1 MPNIPKGIIYMG
13 IAVVAGFMAT
23 FGIQRYVAL
32 KTYVAPVST
41 SQVAVA
47 TADLSPGIALAAGSV
62 KIVSWPHELVPP
74 QAASTVQQVEGRVAV
89 MPISNGEP
97 ILFSK
102 LAPVGTEAGL
112 SGLLDEN
119 KRALAVRV
127 DDVSGVAG
135 FVHPRDK
142 VDILADMKIQ
152 DMNDSFSKTILQ
164 NITVLSIGQTW
175 EQKENKPV
183 VVNTVTLEV
192 TPEQAEILNLA
203 SSEGKIRLAL
213 RSRRNEN
220 IVETSGVSISQ
231 LFAGAKPEKQEPA
244 KAQPQKEQKDERTV
258 EVIKGL
264 ERTKASL

>member
-1 MPNIPKGIIYMG
+1 MPTIPKGFTYMG
-13 IAVVAGFMAT
+13 IAVVAGLLAT
-23 FGIQRYVAL
+23 FGIQRYVAH

-41 SQVAVA
+41 GQVAVA
-47 TADLSPGIALAAGSV
+47 NADLSPGIALAAGSV
-62 KIVSWPHELVPP
+62 KLVSWPRELIPP
-74 QAASTVQQVEGRVAV
+74 QAASTLQQVEGRVAV

-97 ILFSK
+97 VLFSK
-102 LAPVGTEAGL
+102 LAPVGTAAGL
-112 SGLLDEN
+112 SSLLDES
-119 KRALAVRV
+119 KRALTVRV

-142 VDILADMKIQ
+142 VDVLVDMKLQ
-152 DMNDSFSKTILQ
+152 GVNDSFSKTILQ
-164 NITVLSIGQTW
+164 NITVMTIGQTW
-175 EQKENKPV
+175 EQKESKPV

-213 RSRRNEN
+213 RGRRNETV
-220 IVETSGVSISQ
+220 VETSGVSSSQ
-231 LFAGAKPEKQEPA
+231 LFTGVAKKVKQEAP
-244 KAQPQKEQKDERTV
+244 AQPQKEERTV